1 MIDSTGN
8 ISSIP
13 PIGSSQIWLNPSENR
28 KPDVSLFDNA
38 PNDVTLGSFFG
49 KFIIWWIVWVCVAA
63 LLLWTLSI
71 WWITNSD
78 DWSANSLLRVILP
91 IIWFVVWLVGN
102 IALAWLYN
110 LFFNK
115 RYYNF
120 GKMFWLIFSSSLILF
135 LFFFI
140 IYFLFMNKW
149 IIQLY
154 TVLWFQ
160 IIFGLYI
167 SINLMDFLSQ
177 PNYSASSLMWNTLWC
192 VLSVVAFLW
201 ITLSISQQASNM
213 IIPIIVSTV
222 ISYAIMIFGAWVWD
236 GIYYKFYEWW
246 NNPFYLPSMNELRED
261 RQKEET
267 QKAKEEQDVNVDM
280 K

>member
-160 IIFGLYI
+160 IIFGLLHHLHYL
-167 SINLMDFLSQ
+167 INI
-177 PNYSASSLMWNTLWC
+177 N
-192 VLSVVAFLW
+192 
-201 ITLSISQQASNM
+201 
-213 IIPIIVSTV
+213 
-222 ISYAIMIFGAWVWD
+222 
-236 GIYYKFYEWW
+236 
-246 NNPFYLPSMNELRED
+246 
-261 RQKEET
+261 
-267 QKAKEEQDVNVDM
+267 
-280 K
+280 